1 MGYSLSLLAIQ
12 CADPEESISRLGFVR
27 TGRFCEYARE
37 PVSGYGLPENWY
49 LLVIKGS
56 DSRFLK
62 PDILRPLSETFPLV
76 ACSIDERVMFSSAE
90 YWKGGSRVWRAEHD
104 SENGPIHLR
113 TTGVLPVEF
122 EAMAQECRGQQREE
136 GGADAGVDYYFDIPL
151 NAAKSIMG
159 FKHDEEISGVDYDRF
174 EVLDEAGAAKGR
186 KPWWRF
192 WK

>member
-1 MGYSLSLLAIQ
+1 MGYSLSLLAVQ
-12 CADPEESISRLGFVR
+12 CIDPNEPISKLGLVR
-27 TGRFCEYARE
+27 AGRFCEYARE
-37 PVSGYGLPENWY
+37 PISGNSLPENWY
-49 LLVIKGS
+49 LLVFRGS
-56 DSRFLK
+56 GSRFLK
-62 PDILRPLSETFPLV
+62 PDILGPLSEAFPLV

-90 YWKGGSRVWRAEHD
+90 LWEGGSRVWRAEHD

-113 TTGVLPVEF
+113 TTGVLPAEF
-122 EAMAQECRGQQREE
+122 EAMAQACRDQRREE

-159 FKHDEEISGVDYDRF
+159 FKHDEDISGLHYDKF
-174 EVLDEAGAAKGR
+174 EVLDETGASKDR